1 MMKKKTCLEVTL
13 CMRNKFKVLV
23 VWSLLLLAIPA
34 YSQTEFS
41 EEEIASYEKDV
52 TDMVSFLEYML
63 NTVGSSATSA
73 RDKEVIITQSFR
85 KIFRDDEVQIE
96 DDLDENRDVITNKNV
111 SAYFKDVDFFF
122 EGVQFDLDINNITN
136 KLNAG
141 GNLFFKVE
149 LVRTL
154 KGLNHEGDSINN
166 SKPRFI
172 ELNYNPEI
180 KDLKIVSIYTNEFD
194 RSKYLKEWWTNLSF
208 RWKSIFKEKFNIGAD
223 EPGSVVLKKMLEA
236 SSLDLSQNQLIQ
248 DIDPLDEFRQLESLD
263 LSHTMIS
270 DITSLRNLN
279 NLKTLRLNNTL
290 VTHIDALKYS
300 TGIET
305 LTLNATAIDDISVL
319 SGYKNLKHLDISG
332 SFIKTLAPLSSLT
345 NIQSLDFSNTSINDL
360 SPLSGME
367 KLELVYASSSKVNAI
382 GDLSQCTNIRE
393 LYLEDTGIISI
404 QPVSG
409 LQNLELL
416 NISNTSVNTLMD
428 LNGLKKLEKV
438 YCDNTLVSKEQAEAY
453 MTANPQTLVIY
464 ESKNLKTWWIELEDD
479 WRNVIKKVVKVGD
492 NPTDE
497 NLARI
502 ALIDS
507 LNISGIKSIYSL
519 ANLKKMPQ
527 LTYLSIKGTSV
538 KDLKELSEL
547 KALRHL
553 VVSNTGIDDL
563 EPLSDLKQ
571 LKIVEANYTGI
582 ESLSPLAA
590 SKNIEIVYSDSTKV
604 WDTEVIDF
612 LKSHPQATVVYKSQ
626 DLAKWWKSLPDLW
639 KGIYRQNMPLPDVPG
654 KIALHKLSQLEE
666 IQFQRENVS
675 SLIHLSGLIRL
686 RNLNFSETAVTDITP
701 LARHFYL
708 EQLDMS
714 QNPIED
720 IAPISDLKELRML
733 DISNSLVR
741 KLEGIENHKNLV
753 YLDCSGTQIK
763 KLDGIE
769 GLQFLESLNCSNTRV
784 KHLDPV
790 YYSNLKLLKCFN
802 TRVRDSSLEDFRAN
816 NPECNILYY

>member
-1 MMKKKTCLEVTL
+1 
-13 CMRNKFKVLV
+13 MRNKLKVLA
-23 VWSLLLLAIPA
+23 VWLLLLLAIPA
-34 YSQTEFS
+34 HSQTEFS

-122 EGVQFDLDINNITN
+122 EGVQFDLEINNISN

-154 KGLNHEGDSINN
+154 KGLNHEGDSVKN
-166 SKPRFI
+166 SKPRFV

-194 RSKYLKEWWTNLSF
+194 RSKYLKEWWANLSF
-208 RWKSIFKEKFNIGAD
+208 GWKSIFKEKFNIVSD
-223 EPGSVVLKKMLEA
+223 EPGSEALKKMLEA
-236 SSLDLSQNQLIQ
+236 SSLDLSENQLLQ
-248 DIDPLDEFRQLESLD
+248 DIDPLDEFRQLQSLD
-263 LSHTMIS
+263 LSYTMIS
-270 DITSLRNLN
+270 DITPLRNLN

-290 VTHIDALKYS
+290 VTHIDALKYA

-305 LTLNATAIDDISVL
+305 LTLNATAVDDISVL
-319 SGYKNLKHLDISG
+319 SGYKNLKSLNISG

-367 KLELVYASSSKVNAI
+367 KLELLYASSSKVSAI
-382 GDLSQCTNIRE
+382 GSLSQCTNIRE
-393 LYLEDTGIISI
+393 LYLDGTGIISI
-404 QPVSG
+404 QPLRE
-409 LQNLELL
+409 LQNLEIL
-416 NISNTSVNTLMD
+416 NISNTSANALQD
-428 LNGLKKLEKV
+428 LNSLDKLEKV

-453 MTANPQTLVIY
+453 MKANPQTLVIY

-497 NLARI
+497 NLARV

-519 ANLKKMPQ
+519 ANLTRMPL
-527 LTYLSIKGTSV
+527 LTYLNIKGTSV
-538 KDLKELSEL
+538 KELREVSEL
-547 KALRHL
+547 KALKHL
-553 VVSNTGIDDL
+553 VFSNTAVADL

-571 LKIVEANYTGI
+571 LKIVEANFTGI
-582 ESLSPLAA
+582 ESLNPL
-590 SKNIEIVYSDSTKV
+590 SNSENIEIVFADSSKV
-604 WDTEVIDF
+604 WDTEAIDF
-612 LKSHPQATVVYKSQ
+612 LRSHPKATVVYKSQ
-626 DLAKWWKSLPDLW
+626 DLAKWWESLPDLW
-639 KGIYRQNMPLPDVPG
+639 KGIYRQNMPLPDALDKV
-654 KIALHKLSQLEE
+654 ALHKLSQLEE
-666 IQFQRENVS
+666 IQFERENVS
-675 SLIHLSGLIRL
+675 SLSHLSGLIRL
-686 RNLNFSETAVTDITP
+686 RNLNFSETAVSDITP

-708 EQLDMS
+708 EQLNIS

-720 IAPISDLKELRML
+720 ISPISDLKELRML
-733 DISNSLVR
+733 NISNTLVR
-741 KLEGIENHKNLV
+741 KLEGIESHKNLV
-753 YLDCSGTQIK
+753 YFDCSGTQIK
-763 KLDGIE
+763 RLDGLE
-769 GLQFLESLNCSNTRV
+769 TLQYLETLNCSNTRV

-790 YYSNLKLLKCFN
+790 YYSNLKLLKCFS
-802 TRVRDSSLEDFRAN
+802 TRVRSNDIEEFRSN
-816 NPECNILYY
+816 NPDCNILYY